1 MKRKRRR
8 LKKSVYVVFIGL
20 IVLIIALSSLIK
32 HINLINSN
40 EYKLKKLGY
49 TESEVTTILKLDEKY
64 VEDVLKREKALKI
77 IPKLINKDY
86 FLYKNLDRYIAYHK
100 KHRDDSL
107 AKVISIVNVGAD
119 HEWYDKKYV
128 KEADTKQDNLILIN
142 KFNHIDKKYTPKNI
156 IAVSNQ
162 YAYGSNS
169 ITEEAFKAFKDMFY
183 AAKKEDLT
191 LIITSSYRDYETQVK
206 LWKQYSDAYGDNYAD
221 SVSARAG
228 YSEHQSGYAIDIV
241 TYNSVMNDFE
251 KTDEFKWLQKHA
263 NQYGFI
269 LRYPKGKEDITG
281 YDYESWHYRYVGK
294 DVAKS
299 IKEKGITF
307 DEYYAYYIEGDK

>member
-1 MKRKRRR
+1 MKKRRR

-20 IVLIIALSSLIK
+20 IVMIVALSSLINYIK
-32 HINLINSN
+32 LINSDS
-40 EYKLKKLGY
+40 YKLEKLGY
-49 TESEVTTILKLDEKY
+49 TKDQVEIILTLKDNQIDTILNKKMDKN
-64 VEDVLKREKALKI
+64 
-77 IPKLINKDY
+77 IPVFIKQKY
-86 FLYKNLDRYIAYHK
+86 FLFKNLDRYLAYYKDHK
-100 KHRDDSL
+100 DDKKSHI
-107 AKVISIVNVGAD
+107 VSIVNVGAD
-119 HEWYDKKYV
+119 YEWYDKKNI
-128 KEADTKQDNLILIN
+128 KEADTKKGKLILIN
-142 KFNHIDKKYTPKNI
+142 KFNHIDKSYTPKNI

-162 YAYGSNS
+162 YAYGDNS
-169 ITEEAFKAFKDMFY
+169 ITEEAFNNFKNMFY

-191 LIITSSYRDYETQVK
+191 LIITSSYRDYETQAK
-206 LWKQYSDAYGDNYAD
+206 LWNQYSNAYGDDYAD

-263 NQYGFI
+263 HEYGFI

-294 DVAKS
+294 EVATA
-299 IKEKGITF
+299 IKEKKITY
-307 DEYYAYYIEGDK
+307 DEYYAYYVEGDK